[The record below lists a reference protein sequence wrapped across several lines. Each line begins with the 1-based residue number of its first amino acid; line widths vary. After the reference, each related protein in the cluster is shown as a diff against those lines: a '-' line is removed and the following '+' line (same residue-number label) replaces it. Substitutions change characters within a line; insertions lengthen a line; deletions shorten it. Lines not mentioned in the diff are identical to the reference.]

1 MLSFKIDSK
10 LMIKFNKQ
18 YNYYTYTDVKTVFGL
33 LKVFCVLYRVNQFF
47 LGFLD
52 MLSQTCQKT
61 GFIYIQ
67 DPKKKIFNV

>member
-52 MLSQTCQKT
+52 ML
-61 GFIYIQ
+61 FIYIQ
-67 DPKKKIFNV
+67 DPKKKMFNVQVYNLINY

>member
-18 YNYYTYTDVKTVFGL
+18 YNYYTYTDVKTVVGL

-47 LGFLD
+47 FGF
-52 MLSQTCQKT
+52 
-61 GFIYIQ
+61 
-67 DPKKKIFNV
+67 